1 MITQDTVVDILAF
14 GAHPDDV
21 ECAAAGV
28 LFKHIA
34 MGKSVAIVDLTAGE
48 MGSHGTVEQRKS
60 EAADAAI
67 VMGIKQR
74 EQLNLPDGGIENNE
88 ANRLMIIEMIR
99 KYRPAIVLANAI
111 HDRHPDHANAAKL
124 VSDAAFLSG
133 LKKKK
138 TFYKGTEQEVWR
150 PQAVYHYIQDY
161 FIEPGFVIDI
171 TEQMDKKMEA
181 ILSFKSQFVEPKDK
195 QPNSILGLLDQ
206 IKNVNSIYGRP
217 INAAYAEGFTTGR
230 YIGVENFYHLI

>member
-1 MITQDTVVDILAF
+1 MIPKEIIVDILAF

-28 LFKHIA
+28 LLKHIA
-34 MGKSVAIVDLTAGE
+34 LGQIVAIVDLTAGE
-48 MGSHGTVEQRKS
+48 MGSYGTVEERKD
-60 EAADAAI
+60 EAATAAML
-67 VMGIKQR
+67 MGVKKR

-88 ANRLMIIEMIR
+88 PNRVLIIEMIR

-133 LKKKK
+133 LKMKK
-138 TFYKGTEQEVWR
+138 TFYNGIEQEAWR
-150 PQAVYHYIQDY
+150 PNAVYHYIQDY

-181 ILSFKSQFVEPKDK
+181 ILSFKSQFVAPKVK
-195 QPNSILGLLDQ
+195 QPNSILSLIDQ
-206 IKNVNSIYGRP
+206 IKNMNSIYGRP
-217 INAAYAEGFTTGR
+217 INAAYAEGFSTGR
-230 YIGVENFYHLI
+230 YIGVNDLFQLI